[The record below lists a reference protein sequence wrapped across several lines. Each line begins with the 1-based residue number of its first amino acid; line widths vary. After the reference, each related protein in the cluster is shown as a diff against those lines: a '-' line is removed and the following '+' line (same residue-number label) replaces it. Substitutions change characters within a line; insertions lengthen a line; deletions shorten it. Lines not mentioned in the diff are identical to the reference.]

1 MSFDLGIPER
11 GASGP
16 GSLKNVLPS
25 QPFVAD
31 PSMPPFPFHSVDTD
45 TQLEE
50 TRRRLNEMG
59 PKLNKFPSA

>member
-1 MSFDLGIPER
+1 MPDRGV
-11 GASGP
+11 GASSGTKNILP
-16 GSLKNVLPS
+16 G

-59 PKLNKFPSA
+59 PKLNKFSAA